1 MQLIKQTNMKL
12 SVVIAASA
20 LLLLSA
26 CGNSAKDAN
35 ANINDKKAA
44 LAKLKTA
51 QTKNDDEIRKL
62 QDELAKIDTAAAN
75 STKIKLV
82 GIAPVATQNFQHFI
96 DLQGKVDADNISYIS
111 PRGMGGQ
118 VKALFIQEG
127 QTVKKGQLL
136 LKLDDAIVRQQVT
149 AARQQ
154 LEGIKTQLGFAK
166 NIYQRQKNLWDQG
179 IGTEVQLISAKTN
192 VEGLENQL
200 KASQEQVKVAVE
212 QMNTASVYSDVSG
225 VADIVNI
232 RVGEIFQGMTAAGP
246 QIKIVN
252 TSSLKVVTSIPENYL
267 TRLHKG
273 TPVQI
278 SIPDAGNASIAS
290 VLSMISQSI
299 EPTQRGFVA
308 EAKIPYNP
316 ALKPNQSAIMRILDY
331 TAANAVV
338 IPVNTLQTDDNGK
351 YVFVYNKL
359 STGKTVAK
367 KVPVIIGE
375 VYGSQVEIKAG
386 LKGGEELITQGY
398 QNLYEGQSVGTINA
412 K

>member
-299 EPTQRGFVA
+299 EPTQRGFIA